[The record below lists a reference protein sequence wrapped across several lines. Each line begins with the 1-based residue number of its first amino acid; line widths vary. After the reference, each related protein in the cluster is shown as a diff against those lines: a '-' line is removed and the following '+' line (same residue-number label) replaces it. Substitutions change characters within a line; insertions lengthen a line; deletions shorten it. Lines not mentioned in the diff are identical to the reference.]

1 MESLKGRRN
10 KGHPSFCLRAFK
22 NLKILGSMIRENDAL
37 VLEHLKDVKIKI
49 LRALGTN
56 ERHSRISF

>member
-22 NLKILGSMIRENDAL
+22 NLKILGSMIWEYDAL

-56 ERHSRISF
+56 ELHSRISF

>member
-1 MESLKGRRN
+1 
-10 KGHPSFCLRAFK
+10 LRAFK